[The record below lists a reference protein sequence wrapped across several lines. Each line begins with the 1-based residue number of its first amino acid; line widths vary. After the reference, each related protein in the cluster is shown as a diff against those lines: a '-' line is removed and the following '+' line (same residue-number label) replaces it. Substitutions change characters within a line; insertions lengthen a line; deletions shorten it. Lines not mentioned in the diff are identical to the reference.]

1 MSISSFCI
9 EQHKKEQEALKK
21 FLIYSFAGSAV
32 LHVVL
37 ALGASWAWEA
47 RPELAEDPIEII
59 LVEEPEVPKPEE
71 QPLKETPKPKPKTVE
86 TPTPPQPT
94 KTQIPEPI
102 KPQQRADALPQ
113 KPVQQPVP
121 ALPATPQKPV
131 TPTAPTSVEPPTE
144 PKRESSPVVT
154 PPSEPVREP
163 SEPALSPPEPVAINN
178 SAPPRPDSNSQ
189 PLQTD
194 SDTEQLRERLSEP
207 TTTESAAP
215 PNDDT
220 SDANP
225 TSPGAVA
232 TNPSAPPRPTGIPG
246 LLSDA
251 SKITRQI
258 RESLGGSRSAEQASS
273 SEDDSMADPGS
284 PGAVATN
291 PSAPTRPSGR
301 SQPLPGSASGSEQLR
316 ESLGG
321 SRSAERASSSEG
333 DPMADPGSPGAV
345 ATNSSAPTRPSGSS
359 QPLPGSASGSEQL
372 RESLGGG
379 SSAERASSS
388 EGDSMANPSSPGAVA
403 TNPSA
408 PRRPAGNSES
418 LPVSSSAGCVATS
431 KPEFPSSLANQDIE
445 ARPVVEL
452 IVDGSGKVIE
462 SKLVEPSPYP
472 AINQAA
478 LETVTSVSCP
488 AQGNRRRVRMGISFA
503 QQGTDFEREARQRA
517 EQLER
522 ERLERERQAQLEQE
536 RQEQLEQERREQE
549 RQEQLEQERREQERQ
564 EQLEQERREQER
576 QEQLEQERLEQERQE
591 QLERE
596 RQEQVEEVAP
606 PEPTE

>member
-32 LHVVL
+32 LHIVL
-37 ALGASWAWEA
+37 VLGISWAWET

-59 LVEEPEVPKPEE
+59 LVEEPEVPEPEE
-71 QPLKETPKPKPKTVE
+71 QLLTETPKPKPKAVE

-94 KTQIPEPI
+94 KTPIPEPI
-102 KPQQRADALPQ
+102 KPQQRAEALPQ
-113 KPVQQPVP
+113 KPVQQSVP
-121 ALPATPQKPV
+121 AIPATPQKPV
-131 TPTAPTSVEPPTE
+131 TPPAPTSVEPPTE
-144 PKRESSPVVT
+144 PTRERRPVVT

-163 SEPALSPPEPVAINN
+163 SDPAPLSPPEPVAINN

-189 PLQTD
+189 PLETD
-194 SDTEQLRERLSEP
+194 SDVGQLRERLREP

-232 TNPSAPPRPTGIPG
+232 TNPSAPPRPRGVSGI
-246 LLSDA
+246 LSDA
-251 SKITRQI
+251 SKITENI
-258 RESLGGSRSAEQASS
+258 RERLGDSFSPSTDSAS
-273 SEDDSMADPGS
+273 DSDSIANPGS
-284 PGAVATN
+284 PGTVATN
-291 PSAPTRPSGR
+291 SPAPTRPSSS
-301 SQPLPGSASGSEQLR
+301 SQPLSGSASGSR
-316 ESLGG
+316 
-321 SRSAERASSSEG
+321 RF
-333 DPMADPGSPGAV
+333 
-345 ATNSSAPTRPSGSS
+345 
-359 QPLPGSASGSEQL
+359 

-379 SSAERASSS
+379 SSTQRASSS
-388 EGDSMANPSSPGAVA
+388 DGDSIANPGVPGTVA
-403 TNPSA
+403 TNSPA
-408 PRRPAGNSES
+408 PPRPAGNSES

-431 KPEFPSSLANQDIE
+431 KPEFPSSLANQSIE

-478 LETVTSVSCP
+478 LETGTSVSCP

-522 ERLERERQAQLEQE
+522 ERQAQLEQERRERERQEQLEQERREQERQEQLEQE
-536 RQEQLEQERREQE
+536 RQEQLEQERREQERREQE

-564 EQLEQERREQER
+564 EQLEQER
-576 QEQLEQERLEQERQE
+576 QE

-596 RQEQVEEVAP
+596 RQEQERQEQVEELLP
-606 PEPTE
+606 PELTE